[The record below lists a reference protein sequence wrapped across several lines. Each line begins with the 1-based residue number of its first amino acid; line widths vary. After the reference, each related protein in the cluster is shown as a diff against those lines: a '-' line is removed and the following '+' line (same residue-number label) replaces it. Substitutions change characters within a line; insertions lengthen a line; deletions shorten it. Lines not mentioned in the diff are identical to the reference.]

1 MTRINPLE
9 LQTLTFLKQRF
20 REKVQ
25 LIRDRVDI
33 QY

>member
-1 MTRINPLE
+1 MTRINQLE
-9 LQTLTFLKQRF
+9 LQTSTFLGQRF